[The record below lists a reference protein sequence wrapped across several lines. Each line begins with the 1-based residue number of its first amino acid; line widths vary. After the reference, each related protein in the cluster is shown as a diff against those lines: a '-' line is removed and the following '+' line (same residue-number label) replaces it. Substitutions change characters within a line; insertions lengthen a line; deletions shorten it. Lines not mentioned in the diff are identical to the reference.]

1 MGMVFRVN
9 DMTALETKVLD
20 EAATRLIK
28 GLNPQKIY
36 LFGSRANGTDSADSD
51 YDIITIVSESDMPGY
66 KRAMHAR
73 RLLSGL
79 DASFDVIV
87 MTINEWAR
95 QVRSGVSLPNR
106 VLLEGRLLHDSGA

>member
-1 MGMVFRVN
+1 
-9 DMTALETKVLD
+9 MTVLETTVLD

-36 LFGSRANGTDSADSD
+36 LFGSRVNGTETADSD
-51 YDIITIVSESDMPGY
+51 YDIITVVSDSDMPSY
-66 KRAMHAR
+66 KRSMHAR
-73 RLLSGL
+73 RMLSGL

-87 MTINEWAR
+87 MTMNEWSR

-106 VLLEGRLLHDSGA
+106 VLMEGRLLYDSGT